1 MVKTATATTDLSYLL
16 SDQTEKG
23 NLDAILVPPLDIK
36 GENYQPRSM
45 QLVQQHNHLQAPTN
59 YKKQKLKMCCL

>member
-23 NLDAILVPPLDIK
+23 NLDAIAL
-36 GENYQPRSM
+36 
-45 QLVQQHNHLQAPTN
+45 PT
-59 YKKQKLKMCCL
+59 QKYATCSAAASPASTNKL